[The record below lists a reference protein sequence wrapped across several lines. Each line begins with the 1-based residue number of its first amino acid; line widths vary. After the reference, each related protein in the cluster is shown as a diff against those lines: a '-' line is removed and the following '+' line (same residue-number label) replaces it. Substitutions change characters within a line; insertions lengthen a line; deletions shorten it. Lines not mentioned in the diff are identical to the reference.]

1 MPFNTVVRWE
11 GAGGWCPCAKPPCF
25 VSHILC
31 PHLRLCPNGTAG
43 PEAFLCTMHLPRRC
57 PSAVFISFPLHTLFQ
72 LFLHKHTQ
80 TNTPQVQTVHSCP
93 RHGGKSP
100 LHPVLYGG
108 FLEGDP
114 ILFPLPLRLAGWLAP
129 VQRGVRWRGL
139 RLGQCAQKLMNCRR
153 DAGRQPARSSGERPS
168 CAITDC
174 SCDGGNLRDSAD
186 NLI

>member
-1 MPFNTVVRWE
+1 M
-11 GAGGWCPCAKPPCF
+11 
-25 VSHILC
+25 SHIFC
-31 PHLRLCPNGTAG
+31 PHLRPCPKRTAR
-43 PEAFLCTMHLPRRC
+43 PEALLCTVLFPRRC
-57 PSAVFISFPLHTLFQ
+57 PSTVFNTFPLHTFFFLLFHSEITNTHP
-72 LFLHKHTQ
+72 HKHPSSSNMHQ
-80 TNTPQVQTVHSCP
+80 VHSCP
-93 RHGGKSP
+93 RHRGKSP

-114 ILFPLPLRLAGWLAP
+114 ILFPLPLRLAGWLAL

-168 CAITDC
+168 RAIIVC
-174 SCDGGNLRDSAD
+174 LCDGGNRRDSAD